1 MKYFKIKK
9 VVLVRSVQSVFVAVF
24 ILFGIRTY
32 LWIRLPETRI
42 DVSYSGEEEKLIIPP
57 RPGVR
62 GIEITGPQIKPLFF
76 SVDLSRAGVHS
87 LDFLQLQLVDPHADV
102 KVTCTIDEQG
112 RLLFSQKD
120 ILMEGHTEAGLMIQK
135 ALKTWIYTPY
145 KLGTIKF
152 WFNLPSKGRKVI
164 IDLKNMK
171 RKDSIPRHI
180 PIYTG
185 QIHLI
190 DGLENSDIKIGGQ
203 I

>member
-1 MKYFKIKK
+1 MRIFKIKK
-9 VVLVRSVQSVFVAVF
+9 VVLVRSVVSVFAAVF
-24 ILFGIRTY
+24 ILYGIRTY
-32 LWIRLPETRI
+32 LWFRLPETNI
-42 DVSYSGEEEKLIIPP
+42 HVSYSGEEEKLTIPP
-57 RPGVR
+57 RPGVK
-62 GIEITGPQIKPLFF
+62 GIEITGPQIQPMFF
-76 SVDLSRAGVHS
+76 TIDLSRAGVHS

-145 KLGTIKF
+145 KQGTIKF
-152 WFNLPSKGRKVI
+152 WFNLPSKGRKVL
-164 IDLKNMK
+164 IDLKDLK

-190 DGLENSDIKIGGQ
+190 DGLENSEIQIGEH

>member
-1 MKYFKIKK
+1 MTFFKIKK
-9 VVLVRSVQSVFVAVF
+9 VVLIRSVQAVFAAVF
-24 ILFGIRTY
+24 IMFVIRTY
-32 LWIRLPETRI
+32 FWIRLPETNI
-42 DVSYSGEEEKLIIPP
+42 QVSYSGQEEKLIIPP
-57 RPGVR
+57 RPGIK
-62 GIEITGPQIKPLFF
+62 GIEITGPQIQPLFF

-87 LDFLQLQLVDPHADV
+87 LDFLQLQLIDPHADV
-102 KVTCTIDEQG
+102 KLTCTIDEQG
-112 RLLFSQKD
+112 RLLFLQKD

-145 KLGTIKF
+145 KQGTIKF

-164 IDLKNMK
+164 IDLSGLK

-190 DGLENSDIKIGGQ
+190 DGLENSELQ
-203 I
+203 ISG